1 MGNLKIIKIMT
12 DYTVVTAVDI
22 VAYTAMTAACPAL
35 SVKVEGSDSDWATD
49 AIITICSSCEDL
61 DGYKLTAV
69 MSSHFTIP
77 TTAALG
83 TIGGCIATATTAS
96 AVCIEATWALEA
108 TVAAG
113 VWALDAIT
121 AEWVATTAFAAAVTT
136 AGTAYLAGTGIT
148 AATNYLTAE
157 PSACVT
163 AVAATVAATTAACV
177 GVAAAGTG
185 MFISTASLLGDVV
198 TWTWMQPDED
208 SDGYTTTMPRF

>member
-1 MGNLKIIKIMT
+1 MG
-12 DYTVVTAVDI
+12 
-22 VAYTAMTAACPAL
+22 CPAL

-49 AIITICSSCEDL
+49 AIITTCSACEDL
-61 DGYKLTAV
+61 EGYKLTAV
-69 MSSHFTIP
+69 MSSHFTAP
-77 TTAALG
+77 TTAATG

-96 AVCIEATWALEA
+96 AVCIEATWAAEA
-108 TVAAG
+108 AAASAY
-113 VWALDAIT
+113 ALNTIT

-136 AGTAYLAGTGIT
+136 TGTAYLAGTAIT

-163 AVAATVAATTAACV
+163 ADAATVTTSTLACV

-185 MFISTASLLGDVV
+185 RFISTASLLGDVV
-198 TWTWMQPDED
+198 TWTWMQPDEN